1 MGKET
6 VDQVLHFVAGAVVV
20 LILGYFTPLPHAV
33 AFLVMMFAA
42 EVRELAQHDWD
53 PRDQGWGSLFD
64 LSWFAIGGGVA
75 LLVLGA

>member
-6 VDQVLHFVAGAVVV
+6 VDQVLHFLAGAVVV

-42 EVRELAQHDWD
+42 EVRELAQHEWN
-53 PRDQGWGSLFD
+53 PLDQGWGSLLD
-64 LSWFAIGGGVA
+64 LSWFATGGGAA